1 VVTWYALILGHVKC
15 RQGWDA
21 LKIFQQMQH
30 ESVQPD
36 SHTFVRL
43 LNAYASIVLREEGR
57 CAHKQI
63 IQSGWDSDAT
73 VRNSSMVHMYRIMAG
88 LEGILLFLGL
98 GMRAVA
104 LFSKPKN
111 NRISNVTCH

>member
-1 VVTWYALILGHVKC
+1 VK
-15 RQGWDA
+15 RAG
-21 LKIFQQMQH
+21 
-30 ESVQPD
+30 
-36 SHTFVRL
+36 
-43 LNAYASIVLREEGR
+43 VLMSRSF
-57 CAHKQI
+57 KV
-63 IQSGWDSDAT
+63 WDSDII
-73 VRNSSMVHMYRIMAG
+73 VRNSSMVDMYRIMAG

>member
-15 RQGWDA
+15 RQGWEA

-30 ESVQPD
+30 EGVQPD

-43 LNAYASIVLREEGR
+43 LNAYASIFSCEEGR

-63 IQSGWDSDAT
+63 IQSGWESD
-73 VRNSSMVHMYRIMAG
+73 V
-88 LEGILLFLGL
+88 FGL
-98 GMRAVA
+98 GNEGGSP
-104 LFSKPKN
+104 F
-111 NRISNVTCH
+111 

>member
-1 VVTWYALILGHVKC
+1 
-15 RQGWDA
+15 
-21 LKIFQQMQH
+21 MQH